1 MDVILM
7 GTSKSGKTSIKKV
20 VFEKMSP
27 HETVFLESTGSIETF
42 KLENLGYTPLLIRD
56 YPPDYTLEKAP
67 ANELKFFSTCGV
79 LVYVIDSQ
87 ETSDEM
93 YENFK
98 EIIVDIINKNPKI
111 NVEVFMHKADGTYF
125 AQSNNMNKLRV
136 EVHNKLNSILNFLNL
151 EISIGYH
158 NTSIYDHSLFEAFSK
173 IFQKIMPQN
182 NILSN
187 LLDTLSNAC
196 GFEKA
201 YLFDVYNKIY
211 IAIDSNPIEEQFY
224 EICSDMIDVVLDMS
238 GIYGENNNNTDQ
250 YFDES
255 SFSLIKINNQS
266 RGEGNRSQSLLYLR
280 FIDVNL
286 ALISKINDDDFE
298 RQHLIDYN
306 IKLFKEA
313 VKEIFKI

>member
-1 MDVILM
+1 MDVVIM

-27 HETVFLESTGSIETF
+27 HETVFLETSQVIETY
-42 KLENLGYTPLLIRD
+42 KLENLGYTSLLIRD
-56 YPPDYTLEKAP
+56 YPAEYSFEKASIQ
-67 ANELKFFSTCGV
+67 ELKFLSTCGV
-79 LVYVIDSQ
+79 LIYVIDSQ
-87 ETSDEM
+87 ETSDDM
-93 YENFK
+93 YDNFK
-98 EIIVDIINKNPKI
+98 EIVVDILNKNPKI
-111 NVEVFMHKADGTYF
+111 NIEVFLHKADGTYF

-136 EVHNKLNSILNFLNL
+136 EVHNKLNSILNFNNL

-187 LLDTLSNAC
+187 LLDNLSTAC
-196 GFEKA
+196 RFEKA

-211 IAIDSNPIEEQFY
+211 LAIDSSPMEEQFY

-238 GIYGENNNNTDQ
+238 GIYGENCGDQ

-266 RGEGNRSQSLLYLR
+266 RGEGSRSQSLLYLR

-286 ALISKINDDDFE
+286 ALISIINDDDFE
-298 RQHLIDYN
+298 RQHLIDFN
-306 IKLFKEA
+306 IKQFKEA